1 MNTRKK
7 PVITPESTQ
16 RKKSPTRAASPR
28 QDLPINLTGDE
39 QAQVLL
45 QAVLASQG
53 EILDNLDG
61 LDYVRNISA
70 EREQI
75 SVATLVSHT
84 LERFTI
90 PPTVK
95 VALELPADLPMV
107 FADPRQ
113 VEQVLGNLVTNA
125 CQAMVSPRTGSTTGV
140 AKNTATG
147 EATQKSSAT
156 GVSTGGELVIS
167 AKTST
172 VNGQSSVAIAVKDT
186 GTGITPENMRKLF
199 EPLFTTK
206 AKGIGLGLAVSKKLA
221 EANGG
226 RIEVESEVGKGCT
239 FTLVLPVVT

>member
-125 CQAMVSPRTGSTTGV
+125 CQAM

-147 EATQKSSAT
+147 VATQKSSAT

-206 AKGIGLGLAVSKKLA
+206 AKGIGLGW
-221 EANGG
+221 
-226 RIEVESEVGKGCT
+226 R
-239 FTLVLPVVT
+239 